1 VGRGPRAGG
10 RARDPLAVS
19 ASAAWFA
26 AVVVALW
33 PAWAWSVARF
43 RDGSDE
49 PWGLVAILALA
60 ALVVRERATLAPEP
74 RPAWLLAAA
83 ALVLAAVASAAV
95 LPPLARGVL
104 ASFAVVA
111 MLAALRTDRRLLLP
125 QLALA
130 LLSLP
135 ILSSLQFYLGYPLR
149 VVTAEASAWLLTAA
163 GFEAARTGSALTVD
177 GSLVIVDAPCAGI
190 HMAWAAW
197 FTASVAGAWLRVAP
211 AAFVSQMSRVGGVVI
226 GVNVLRNTVLV
237 ALESRPAGLGD
248 TWHEATG
255 LLAFALVCLA
265 TIKLMSRG
273 AIRARGAAA

>member
-1 VGRGPRAGG
+1 MS
-10 RARDPLAVS
+10 LA
-19 ASAAWFA
+19 AAWFT

-49 PWGLVAILALA
+49 PWGVVAILALT
-60 ALVVRERATLAPEP
+60 ALIVRDRARLSPEP
-74 RPAWLLAAA
+74 RPAWLASAA
-83 ALVLAAVASAAV
+83 ALTLAAVASAAV

-104 ASFAVVA
+104 ASLAVVA

-125 QLALA
+125 HLALA

-135 ILSSLQFYLGYPLR
+135 ILSSLQFYLGFPLR

-163 GFEAARTGSALTVD
+163 GFEAMRSGSAMTVD
-177 GSLVIVDAPCAGI
+177 GTLVIVDAPCAGM

-197 FTASVAGAWLRVAP
+197 FTASVAGAWLRIGPAP
-211 AAFVSQMSRVGGVVI
+211 FAAQMSRVGLVVI
-226 GVNVLRNTVLV
+226 GANVLRNTILV

-248 TWHEATG
+248 AWHEAAG
-255 LLAFALVCLA
+255 LAAFALVCAA
-265 TIKLMSRG
+265 TVALMSRG
-273 AIRARGAAA
+273 SARARESAA